1 MAVHRKAL
9 FRDRNQKIKRRLF
22 ALERRPDALRGVFQ
36 PLNQRE
42 FTLNALKLSN
52 LDSPEPDNSDTFVSS
67 PQIKGIHPDASSVA
81 IGMSRPAP
89 FIYAYA
95 RKKLPEPTI

>member
-1 MAVHRKAL
+1 VHRKAL

-22 ALERRPDALRGVFQ
+22 ALERRPEALRGVFQ

-52 LDSPEPDNSDTFVSS
+52 LDSLEPDNSDPFVSS
-67 PQIKGIHPDASSVA
+67 PQEEWAKQA
-81 IGMSRPAP
+81 
-89 FIYAYA
+89 
-95 RKKLPEPTI
+95 ETICRTRLKI

>member
-1 MAVHRKAL
+1 MCSR

-22 ALERRPDALRGVFQ
+22 ALERRPDAIRGVFQ

-52 LDSPEPDNSDTFVSS
+52 FDPPEPDNSDTFVSS
-67 PQIKGIHPDASSVA
+67 PPL
-81 IGMSRPAP
+81 
-89 FIYAYA
+89 A
-95 RKKLPEPTI
+95 RSYGNSAGFVGRLP